1 MRGAGKGREEKRD
14 PRAGRGM
21 TRRSEGGEEA
31 GPVEHAECVEL
42 ASDAF
47 EVGQVGG
54 ATGGGGDGGG
64 GRGGERREGAADADV
79 ADDVGGQPELA
90 VLQIGWEIR
99 HWTPRPT
106 RVKLDIAARKLVKGH
121 HGNLACAREESSGE
135 RLFVVPVRGSGAQN
149 EAEEVSGGEKD
160 FCYTDSHMATAP
172 AAEGSRGPAH
182 VDEYE
187 FGPSDLE
194 QVEAS
199 RSESACNG
207 TYAALFGANGNGR
220 LGVEAGVGTVS
231 VRHARRNQSHVTRV
245 GPFPRVRI
253 NGGYAGASWLV
264 SK

>member
-1 MRGAGKGREEKRD
+1 
-14 PRAGRGM
+14 M

-90 VLQIGWEIR
+90 VLQIGE
-99 HWTPRPT
+99 

-160 FCYTDSHMATAP
+160 FCYTDSRFHPTPRVCIPWKAVMYMATAP

-207 TYAALFGANGNGR
+207 TYAALFGANGNRR
-220 LGVEAGVGTVS
+220 LGVEAGVGVGTVS

-245 GPFPRVRI
+245 GPLPRVRI